1 MPLILAIEPDRRQ
14 ASRVTALARG
24 TLSAELLVAD
34 STERGVAV
42 LDGRVPD
49 LILTSRLLS
58 PRDEAGLHAI
68 DRAGVPVP
76 TLMIPVLAGSS
87 SSQQERGGLL
97 KRLPWGRSGSSSS
110 PADSDGCDPEVFASQ
125 IAEYLLSV
133 QEERARVHEVHGVH
147 KVHAVPEAHAVPEVH
162 TVHAVQAY
170 EASALASLNDAYVDP
185 GTRVDTVIMA
195 APETFEQPEAPATP
209 EFAASVFAASEI
221 IATPLVATPF
231 QETPVVEEPVAESSY
246 ETVDLSESLVAES
259 ASDVEPEVFAED
271 AAEPVFVAEDV
282 VADAERVTLTDMVT
296 TPSPV
301 AAAATSEHTP
311 ESPEWDDI
319 LLEEFDDAAIE
330 LSGEAI
336 DLRAFV
342 EALEAS
348 SGETSAPLRIVPP
361 RAHAPEPAFADPVFA
376 EPAFVATPPPVRP
389 VLSVPRFAVA
399 NALPTHAAWPTLQ
412 GISAEEAPL
421 AGMTEIV
428 ADFAAAL
435 IAAEDEPDSPC
446 PDDADSD
453 LWMPLSAA
461 ATLAWPRLDSSCS
474 TTNRRAQDEWGFFD
488 PEQCGFS
495 ALVAKLD
502 QMGR

>member
-34 STERGVAV
+34 STERGVAI

-58 PRDEAGLHAI
+58 PKDEAGLHAI
-68 DRAGVPVP
+68 DRAGIPVP
-76 TLMIPVLAGSS
+76 TLMIPVLASSS

-133 QEERARVHEVHGVH
+133 QEEKARTGVHEVH
-147 KVHAVPEAHAVPEVH
+147 KVHEVHTVQEVHEVPEVH
-162 TVHAVQAY
+162 EVAAY
-170 EASALASLNDAYVDP
+170 EAAPLASLNDAYVDP

-195 APETFEQPEAPATP
+195 TPEAFDQPEVPAEPEIAAP
-209 EFAASVFAASEI
+209 VFAASEV
-221 IATPLVATPF
+221 AEMPLVETPLVTMPF
-231 QETPVVEEPVAESSY
+231 QETPVVEEPVAEPSY
-246 ETVDLSESLVAES
+246 ATVDLSEALLGAES
-259 ASDVEPEVFAED
+259 PADAESEVFAE
-271 AAEPVFVAEDV
+271 AASVPEFV
-282 VADAERVTLTDMVT
+282 VA
-296 TPSPV
+296 TPDLLS
-301 AAAATSEHTP
+301 AATGEHAP

-319 LLEEFDDAAIE
+319 VLEEFEDSAIE

-342 EALEAS
+342 EELEAT
-348 SGETSAPLRIVPP
+348 SGETSAPLRIVPS
-361 RAHAPEPAFADPVFA
+361 RVHAPEAVFVEPAFV

-435 IAAEDEPDSPC
+435 TAAEDEPDSPC

-461 ATLAWPRLDSSCS
+461 AALAWPRLDSSCS